1 MSSGGVTEVSC
12 GQLSGLDVVVLRLES
27 VVVVVYWQTGVQF
40 TLGLFAPFTVAV
52 RVVDW
57 PKMRFMPEEEV
68 MVTVMTLAALPLPP
82 QPDKSGHTAASPI
95 PTTFQTARNFTPTI
109 FPPTCSPVRI
119 LRRPHAYL
127 PSRFLQKSIL
137 FFKLFLLRI
146 EPCA

>member
-1 MSSGGVTEVSC
+1 MSC
-12 GQLSGLDVVVLRLES
+12 GQLSGLDVVVLPLES

-109 FPPTCSPVRI
+109 FPHTLSPVKIPQRASCLLSCRVLAKLHPFLEPLLARI
-119 LRRPHAYL
+119 RT
-127 PSRFLQKSIL
+127 
-137 FFKLFLLRI
+137 
-146 EPCA
+146 CG